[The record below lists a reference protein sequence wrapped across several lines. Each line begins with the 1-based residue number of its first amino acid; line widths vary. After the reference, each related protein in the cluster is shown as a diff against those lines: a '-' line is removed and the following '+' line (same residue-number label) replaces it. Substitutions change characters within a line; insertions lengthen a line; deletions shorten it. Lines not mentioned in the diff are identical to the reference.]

1 VPPHDSRAAAPRSYD
16 EDVSFRV
23 GFAVDGLRTP
33 GAVGAT
39 RAAVVGHV
47 SYCGTPRSNGSQE
60 WLNSRGVGRVERCRA
75 AAAEERVYYLCI
87 GSRDF
92 TNKYILSLFD
102 LTVVGVRKLG

>member
-1 VPPHDSRAAAPRSYD
+1 MPPHDSRAAAPRSYD

-75 AAAEERVYYLCI
+75 AAAEERVSIICLYI
-87 GSRDF
+87 RARDF
-92 TNKYILSLFD
+92 QINTCISL
-102 LTVVGVRKLG
+102 TVGVRKLG